1 MSDNYLIWNIFM
13 SDNYLFLL
21 WQKENIPPHDKVLRL
36 VQYS

>member
-1 MSDNYLIWNIFM
+1 TAAFNEYGS
-13 SDNYLFLL
+13 NYLFLL